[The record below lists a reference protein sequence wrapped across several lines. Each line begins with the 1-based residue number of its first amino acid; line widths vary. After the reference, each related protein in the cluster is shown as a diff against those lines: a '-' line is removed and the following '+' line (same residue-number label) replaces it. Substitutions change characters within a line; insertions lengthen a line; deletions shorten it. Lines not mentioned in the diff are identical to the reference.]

1 LLLNLRVI
9 YRLTLRRVESTFEK
23 KQRLTIE
30 QYSQQKNCDDHHQQQ
45 QSIALQEMHKSNNI
59 FKSIFSITTNHPVI
73 NFDIQSNPLL
83 QHRPSITSTEGS
95 NRVTAASETNTKRAK
110 ATKITECISIVNVNE
125 ETKKSQ
131 ISTTNNNSHKILLV
145 PPPTCTYLSSSSSS
159 SSLCSSTDS
168 ESYSTCS
175 SSIATTNISTIAANC
190 NPPATTLGRKRS
202 KSSPKV
208 LETIE
213 SIDDQKV
220 HSKEECS
227 VITPVQLPPIPP
239 LDDSIF
245 SLPIDDKNLPRSWKK
260 MSSGYIHIESGIR
273 VYNSRE
279 MNRVLQL
286 LFYYAP
292 NSSGHVG
299 ANSISVQEAV
309 RRSRI
314 EYKEYKL
321 RLAANKSEPVTT
333 ATTTTTAA
341 PVTMTAANSK
351 EMSGAHKS
359 SHFYFDVQ
367 QKPRGWLSFCDTKKG
382 KPVIYW
388 KHSLTQRKVKDPSIM
403 PRVLQLLDDQCN
415 GKSITVKEAI
425 KQATEEKD
433 SGLYTVTVVDSSNSA
448 GDGNITRQILSESR
462 AISNPI
468 PRPVRSSKRYPL
480 NNLPPAWKKVQG
492 EVNAYDGKRK
502 KSHFLHLESGLKVH
516 EARLMPRILELLEKK
531 QKPSNNND
539 QEILSVKDA
548 IRMARDEVVSY
559 SQQPMK
565 F

>member
-1 LLLNLRVI
+1 
-9 YRLTLRRVESTFEK
+9 LRRVESTFEK

-30 QYSQQKNCDDHHQQQ
+30 QYSQQKNWDDHHQQQ
-45 QSIALQEMHKSNNI
+45 SSTLQEMHKSNNI
-59 FKSIFSITTNHPVI
+59 FKSIFSITTDHPVI

-83 QHRPSITSTEGS
+83 QHRPSNTSTKGS
-95 NRVTAASETNTKRAK
+95 NGVVATSDTNTKRAK
-110 ATKITECISIVNVNE
+110 ATNITEYISTVNVNE

-131 ISTTNNNSHKILLV
+131 ISAPNNKSHKILLV
-145 PPPTCTYLSSSSSS
+145 PPPTCTYLSSSSS
-159 SSLCSSTDS
+159 LCSSTVS
-168 ESYSTCS
+168 ERYSTCS
-175 SSIATTNISTIAANC
+175 SSIATANISTIAPNC
-190 NPPATTLGRKRS
+190 NPPAATLGRKRT
-202 KSSPKV
+202 KRSPKD

-213 SIDDQKV
+213 SMDHQKV
-220 HSKEECS
+220 NSKEECS
-227 VITPVQLPPIPP
+227 VITPVQLSPIPP

-273 VYNSRE
+273 VHNSRE

-292 NSSGHVG
+292 NSTSHVG

-314 EYKEYKL
+314 EYKEYKV
-321 RLAANKSEPVTT
+321 RLAANKSEPVTN
-333 ATTTTTAA
+333 TTPTAA
-341 PVTMTAANSK
+341 AVTMTTAT
-351 EMSGAHKS
+351 GTHKS

-367 QKPRGWLSFCDTKKG
+367 QKPRGWLRFCDTKQG
-382 KPVIYW
+382 KPLIYW
-388 KHSLTQRKVKDPSIM
+388 KHSLTQRKVKDPLIM
-403 PRVLQLLDDQCN
+403 PRVLQLLEEQCS

-425 KQATEEKD
+425 KQAMEEKD
-433 SGLYTVTVVDSSNSA
+433 NGLYTVTVVDGNNSG
-448 GDGNITRQILSESR
+448 GDGNSTRKFPSESG

-468 PRPVRSSKRYPL
+468 PKPTSSSKRYPL

-492 EVNAYDGKRK
+492 EVNASDGKRK
-502 KSHFLHLESGLKVH
+502 KSHYLHLESGLKVH
-516 EARLMPRILELLEKK
+516 EARLMPRIIELLEKK

-559 SQQPMK
+559 SQPMK